1 MCASYLRRATRHG
14 HAGRCYSASRM
25 GGSLMAADVM
35 SVEKILA
42 KLASVVSRIAQAR
55 YEFGIAVL
63 LLIEQHGY
71 SRDEAAKR
79 IRQAL
84 PDYQVKTGYALTKSW
99 LLASADRILAMR
111 AIGGIPDGKGEF
123 IVPTEDFVNS
133 PIPDALAKRV
143 AILTGSNPAKGP
155 GVLRG
160 TDVRQAL
167 DAAANAKNDD
177 ALAKAINALEAKVSK
192 VEHAR
197 AMLDNG
203 ERGELELKVKLA
215 REKLAKAEAA
225 VRRAQDQLKA
235 AKEALAKHDAAEA
248 EAQAKAEAPQASRKR
263 ASRRTTSTAQVQQVA
278 QG

>member
-1 MCASYLRRATRHG
+1 MAT
-14 HAGRCYSASRM
+14 
-25 GGSLMAADVM
+25 DVI

-42 KLASVVSRIAQAR
+42 KLASVVVPRLAQAR
-55 YEFGIAVL
+55 HEFGVAVL

-84 PDYQVKTGYALTKSW
+84 PDFQVRTGFKLTSSW
-99 LLASADRILAMR
+99 ILASADRILAMR

-177 ALAKAINALEAKVSK
+177 DLAKVVNKFEVKVAE
-192 VEHAR
+192 VERAR
-197 AMLDNG
+197 VMLDNG
-203 ERGELELKVKLA
+203 ERGELELKVQLARKKLA
-215 REKLAKAEAA
+215 SAESA
-225 VRRAQDQLKA
+225 VKRAQDQLKA

-248 EAQAKAEAPQASRKR
+248 EAQAKAEAEQAKAEAPKANRKR
-263 ASRRTTSTAQVQQVA
+263 ASRRTTSTAQTA
-278 QG
+278 NAARA

>member
-1 MCASYLRRATRHG
+1 MAT
-14 HAGRCYSASRM
+14 
-25 GGSLMAADVM
+25 DVI

-55 YEFGIAVL
+55 YEFGIAAL

-84 PDYQVKTGYALTKSW
+84 PDYQVKTGYKLTNTW

-123 IVPTEDFVNS
+123 IVPEKDFVNS

-143 AILTGSNPAKGP
+143 TNLTASNPAKGP

-160 TDVRQAL
+160 TDVGQAL
-167 DAAANAKNDD
+167 EAAANAKNDD
-177 ALAKAINALEAKVSK
+177 DLAKAINTLETKVSK
-192 VEHAR
+192 VERAR

-203 ERGELELKVKLA
+203 VRGELELKVSEA
-215 REKLAKAEAA
+215 RASLAKAEAA
-225 VRRAQDQLKA
+225 VARAQDRLKA
-235 AKEALAKHDAAEA
+235 AKEALAKHDAEAAEAAEA
-248 EAQAKAEAPQASRKR
+248 EQPKAEQPRKR
-263 ASRRTTSTAQVQQVA
+263 ASRRTTSTAQVQQTA
-278 QG
+278 RG